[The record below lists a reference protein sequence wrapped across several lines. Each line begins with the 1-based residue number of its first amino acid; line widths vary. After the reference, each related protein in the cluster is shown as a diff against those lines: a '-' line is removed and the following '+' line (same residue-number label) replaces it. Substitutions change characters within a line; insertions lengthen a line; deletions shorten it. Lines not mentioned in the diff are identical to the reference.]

1 MDGFDKMSYFR
12 GVPRQLG
19 RGLGAFAG
27 TIARTTFPILR
38 KYVLPVAKKLGRD
51 VIESAI
57 PELDQVIKGKASI
70 KKAVKRTA
78 KATAKKQFGGG
89 RVKRKSKQRRKRGLK
104 KKIIKQKAQKQRSR
118 DDFFKNVT

>member
-12 GVPRQLG
+12 GVPRQRG

-78 KATAKKQFGGG
+78 KATAKKTVW
-89 RVKRKSKQRRKRGLK
+89 RRKSEEKVETEK
-104 KKIIKQKAQKQRSR
+104 KKRLEEKNHLTESSETTQSGR
-118 DDFFKNVT
+118 FF